1 MKWIS
6 VMIISLLTNL
16 ITTEKRIF
24 TVFRGGSRG
33 RVQGVR
39 PPPPRD
45 DLQFSNT
52 TGILQKNTMWFIGVE
67 VEKETSAPP
76 PKENPGSAPGI

>member
-33 RVQGVR
+33 
-39 PPPPRD
+39 
-45 DLQFSNT
+45 DLRFSNT
-52 TGILQKNTMWFIGVE
+52 TGILQKILCGLLVL
-67 VEKETSAPP
+67 K
-76 PKENPGSAPGI
+76 